1 MKYMHTKLP
10 DFYTKVQDAGKADR
24 PDTEVE
30 VRGLESYTSGKMAS
44 LRVGRIEEY
53 IREITTDENVK
64 KVEVVFVP
72 HNPEA
77 IFTAVIKGI
86 QADGTCKKAILE
98 EMALSVP
105 TEECELFGV
114 EEIVDRRG
122 SGRQQR

>member
-10 DFYTKVQDAGKADR
+10 DFYIKAEAAGKVAR
-24 PDTEVE
+24 PETEVE
-30 VRGLESYTSGKMAS
+30 IRGLESYTSGKMAS
-44 LRVGRIEEY
+44 LRVGSIEEY
-53 IREITTDENVK
+53 IREITQDPGVK

-86 QADGTCKKAILE
+86 QADGSCKKAILE

-105 TEECELFGV
+105 TEECELFDV
-114 EEIVDRRG
+114 EEVEDRRG